1 MSRID
6 ELIEELSPGGFPR
19 RPLSE
24 LCKFTRGSNLEK
36 KELLSEGFPAVHYG
50 EIHTHYGYK
59 TERTKSFVSQI
70 KASKMR
76 KAMPG
81 DLVLVTTSESAVEV
95 AKPLAWLG
103 DLPLSVGG
111 ECYIVQSQMDSIF
124 LAHLFQS
131 ADFKR
136 EIQKF
141 ISGTKVKRIS
151 ANDLG
156 KIAIPAPP
164 LVVQREIVS
173 ILDKFTHLEAELEA
187 ELEARRIQYEVT
199 RDRLLDFSG
208 DLQGHPLRDE
218 LHSLNTGSVKQ
229 KKLGEAGQFIRGS
242 GLEKKDLLGSGEPVV
257 HYGEVHTHYGFWTA
271 TTKSFVSAAQAKK
284 MRKAAPGDVVIVTTS
299 ENHEDVGK
307 PLAWLG
313 SQPLNVGGE
322 SYIYQSELDP
332 LYVAQLFMSSSFK
345 RMSRRYI
352 SGTKVKRL
360 SSDNLERIE
369 IPVPPLEIQRKIG
382 VALKDLDALL
392 NDITIGLPAEI
403 AARRKQYEF
412 YRNKLLT
419 FKELEAA

>member
-6 ELIEELSPGGFPR
+6 ELTNEFCPNGVERPALEEVISIQRGKRITKGELDPDGRVPVVSGGQGFMG
-19 RPLSE
+19 
-24 LCKFTRGSNLEK
+24 FTTQSNREANTITIAQYGAA
-36 KELLSEGFPAVHYG
+36 GFVNWQDQPFWANDVCY
-50 EIHTHYGYK
+50 
-59 TERTKSFVSQI
+59 SV
-70 KASKMR
+70 
-76 KAMPG
+76 
-81 DLVLVTTSESAVEV
+81 VL
-95 AKPLAWLG
+95 
-103 DLPLSVGG
+103 
-111 ECYIVQSQMDSIF
+111 
-124 LAHLFQS
+124 S
-131 ADFKR
+131 ADCLDYRFLYYFLKSQQDHLYNLSNR
-136 EIQKF
+136 VAVPYSIE
-141 ISGTKVKRIS
+141 
-151 ANDLG
+151 AD
-156 KIAIPAPP
+156 KILSTPIPLPP
-164 LVVQREIVS
+164 LEVQREIVS
-173 ILDKFTHLEAELEA
+173 ILDKFTQLEGELEA

-419 FKELEAA
+419 FKEVEAA

>member
-81 DLVLVTTSESAVEV
+81 DLVLVTTSESADEV

-187 ELEARRIQYEVT
+187 ELEARRIQYQVT
-199 RDRLLDFSG
+199 RDRLLDFDG
-208 DLQGHPLRDE
+208 DLSSHPLGE
-218 LHSLNTGSVKQ
+218 MIGEVCPTGVSMKIISEVIGKVGSI
-229 KKLGEAGQFIRGS
+229 KWGEAGGQEYRYLDLS
-242 GLEKKDLLGSGEPVV
+242 SVDLLTHEIGETTKISSANAPSRARQIVQKGDV
-257 HYGEVHTHYGFWTA
+257 IFA
-271 TTKSFVSAAQAKK
+271 TTRPAQ
-284 MRKAAPGDVVIVTTS
+284 MRFARIPETYDGQIASTGYCVLRPEPTDVLS
-299 ENHEDVGK
+299 GFLEHS
-307 PLAWLG
+307 LG
-313 SQPLNVGGE
+313 SRAFRA
-322 SYIYQSELDP
+322 
-332 LYVAQLFMSSSFK
+332 YVVNNQVEGNYPS
-345 RMSRRYI
+345 I
-352 SGTKVKRL
+352 SDRAIK
-360 SSDNLERIE
+360 DFAFH
-369 IPVPPLEIQRKIG
+369 VPPLEIQQEIVSILDK
-382 VALKDLDALL
+382 LDALV

-403 AARRKQYEF
+403 AARRKQYEY

>member
-1 MSRID
+1 MRHK
-6 ELIEELSPGGFPR
+6 L
-19 RPLSE
+19 
-24 LCKFTRGSNLEK
+24 
-36 KELLSEGFPAVHYG
+36 
-50 EIHTHYGYK
+50 
-59 TERTKSFVSQI
+59 KSSG
-70 KASKMR
+70 
-76 KAMPG
+76 P
-81 DLVLVTTSESAVEV
+81 
-95 AKPLAWLG
+95 WLG
-103 DLPLSVGG
+103 AQCTIPVPCSVVTNLPV
-111 ECYIVQSQMDSIF
+111 
-124 LAHLFQS
+124 
-131 ADFKR
+131 
-136 EIQKF
+136 
-141 ISGTKVKRIS
+141 
-151 ANDLG
+151 
-156 KIAIPAPP
+156 PP
-164 LVVQREIVS
+164 LEVQREIVS
-173 ILDKFTHLEAELEA
+173 ILDKFTQLEGELEA

-419 FKELEAA
+419 FKEVEAA